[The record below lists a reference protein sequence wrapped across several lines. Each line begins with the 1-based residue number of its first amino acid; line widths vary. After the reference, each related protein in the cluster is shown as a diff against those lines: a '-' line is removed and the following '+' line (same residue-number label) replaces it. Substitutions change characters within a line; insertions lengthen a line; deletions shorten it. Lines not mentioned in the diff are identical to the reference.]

1 MLRRRVE
8 PNVVQHYRREKGV
21 NDFERLDGAVEVLVI
36 DGVFIVVHPRI
47 WSCHLVTDKENAVI
61 SVIRFT
67 LVYRCSGPSL
77 NGRLLSHRVAHEIKG
92 ERLVDSNYAA
102 LTVRCVVIHVAL
114 GGMTLAPGAF
124 VRDDVFRFSKI
135 GRPDV

>member
-1 MLRRRVE
+1 ME
-8 PNVVQHYRREKGV
+8 PNVVQVERLEKGV
-21 NDFERLDGAVEVLVI
+21 NDFEGLDGAVEVLVI

-47 WSCHLVTDKENAVI
+47 WSCHLITNEENAVI
-61 SVIRFT
+61 SWIRFA
-67 LVYRCSGPSL
+67 LVYGCASPGHD
-77 NGRLLSHRVAHEIKG
+77 GRLLSHRVTHEIKG

-114 GGMTLAPGAF
+114 GRVSLAPGAF

-135 GRPDV
+135 GCPDV